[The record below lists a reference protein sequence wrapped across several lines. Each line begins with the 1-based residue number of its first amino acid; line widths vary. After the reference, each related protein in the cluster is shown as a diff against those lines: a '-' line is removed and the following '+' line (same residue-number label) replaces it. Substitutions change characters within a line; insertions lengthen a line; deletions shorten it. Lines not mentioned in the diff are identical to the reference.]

1 MDIDT
6 QCLSVFKSFVSD
18 IIKVF
23 PEYKL
28 KLEDV
33 YGSLLS
39 LDSCKIE
46 EQEVLGEFLERVHK
60 YNKQITNKDESLFTQ
75 DPLFL
80 TDLSF
85 KHMWSTNISFKTKE
99 TIWKYLQT
107 FCLLALNRRS
117 NQDLQNALTSL
128 SENKDT
134 EIKDKHIASDVKKI
148 KQMTQNI
155 QEPIPE
161 DLSPEPEPAE
171 NPMSQIEGLMG
182 NSEIGKIAQ
191 EITQTLDLESM
202 LGESDSDNPF
212 DIFQKLMNGDTMGKI
227 MNTIHTTVTEKVE
240 NGEIDQQTMVNQA
253 QNMYQSMGDNPMF
266 QAMNQQMGQ
275 TNSTPQETKRVIPQN
290 KTQARLQKKLKEKK
304 MKQSNKIQ
312 VTKKGSNTKDITK
325 DTTK

>member
-39 LDSCKIE
+39 LKTCKIE
-46 EQEVLGEFLERVHK
+46 EQEVLKEFLERVHK
-60 YNKQITNKDESLFTQ
+60 YNKQITNKDESLFTH

-117 NQDLQNALTSL
+117 NQDLQNALSSL

-161 DLSPEPEPAE
+161 DLSPEPEPSD

-202 LGESDSDNPF
+202 LGGSDSDNPF

-227 MNTIHTTVTEKVE
+227 MNTIHTTVSEKVE
-240 NGEIDQQTMVNQA
+240 KGEIDQQTMVNQA
-253 QNMYQSMGDNPMF
+253 QSMYQSMGDNPMF

-275 TNSTPQETKRVIPQN
+275 TNTPSQETKRVIPQN
-290 KTQARLQKKLKEKK
+290 KTQARLQKKLQAK
-304 MKQSNKIQ
+304 KQSNKIQ
-312 VTKKGSNTKDITK
+312 VSKKGSDSTNASK
-325 DTTK
+325 